1 MLQYKILSILFF
13 TVGTLAVFYSKKLAL
28 MSLEKTD
35 RQFNRPFD
43 EDEILLNIFMFVRRD
58 KAQVPSGCK
67 SHPAKFDRSSRK
79 PSERRWR

>member
-43 EDEILLNIFMFVRRD
+43 EDEIVLNSVMF
-58 KAQVPSGCK
+58 
-67 SHPAKFDRSSRK
+67 KFIGIILIGFSIYAIYCVFK
-79 PSERRWR
+79 

>member
-43 EDEILLNIFMFVRRD
+43 EDEILLNIFMF
-58 KAQVPSGCK
+58 
-67 SHPAKFDRSSRK
+67 KFIGIILIGFSIYAIYCVFK
-79 PSERRWR
+79 